1 MVNAM
6 LSNKESICLCRAL
19 AEALPRAPPPE
30 QQTVTEPAI
39 LYTTIARIVLP
50 PAGGASGTPRPQG
63 AQADPRDAGQGKAGA
78 GGGAG
83 GGSVAARALLAGG
96 AGEPQAAALRGAV
109 DAMSAALCGLQ
120 ARLSELW

>member
-1 MVNAM
+1 M
-6 LSNKESICLCRAL
+6 
-19 AEALPRAPPPE
+19 
-30 QQTVTEPAI
+30 TEPAI
-39 LYTTIARIVLP
+39 LYTTLARIVLP
-50 PAGGASGTPRPQG
+50 PAGAASGAPRPQG
-63 AQADPRDAGQGKAGA
+63 AQADPRDAGQGKGGA

-83 GGSVAARALLAGG
+83 GGSMAARALRAGG